1 MPKASFA
8 FTNFT
13 AGEWGPQLDG
23 RADLAKYRN
32 AVRLMENFIIRPQ
45 GPATHRPGTRY
56 VSQTRANA
64 TARLIPFRFAAD
76 ESLMLELSAQTLRF
90 YCNNP
95 GLCPLPLDPDN
106 PYARIDLPDAAAAI
120 INGEFTSDLDNW
132 VTTVGEGAIAE
143 ALPAGGLKILGGKS
157 SEGVLTVA
165 VVSQRVSSSDP
176 LGLHLIS
183 IEVEGGPESRL
194 AFQVDDVGSGISLLR
209 RVLSPGI
216 HLIEVPTPAAGQ
228 YPNELDVLFET
239 VGLEE
244 NIVRSIAF
252 IGAGPLEVPLPYG
265 ESELER
271 VQFVQSAD
279 VVYFTHA
286 QHQPLLLKRFGR
298 LSWSVEPYIAVLGPF
313 LPSNSSGTTLL
324 ADGRIGRITI
334 TASSKDGINNG
345 RGFLAGDK
353 GRLLRLHDGFARIV
367 DVLDAVTVTGDV
379 QKLEDGRKELMPFYD
394 LSEGKV
400 KFVEGN
406 PDNVDQPH
414 SDRIYDRSSKFL
426 EKGFRGG
433 MKLTL
438 HLPMEPPPSPPPGDP
453 GDGDDNTRS
462 LSIGEV
468 PEGYTQHGDPFLVAQ
483 VSEDTMVLSE
493 GADVKKPA
501 TGAWP
506 EIADG
511 FLVGELEASTD
522 WALGLWSTTT
532 GFPSTL
538 TFFEDRLFF
547 GGAPILPQRID
558 GSRTGD
564 YGNFLD
570 RDPDLIV
577 LADHAV
583 AFTLSAEQIN
593 EILWLRSSDK
603 GLLIGT
609 AGGEWVMR
617 PSDLNEALSPAN
629 VVAKRTST
637 YGSAPVPPEMA
648 ANVALFLQRDRR
660 KLREMAFVFEADG
673 FKAPD
678 MTILAEHITESG
690 ILAMAY
696 SQSPDSILW
705 AVRKDGALLGFT
717 YLREQEVLGWHRHTL
732 GGYADTERTK
742 PAAVESVAVIPS
754 VDGSFDEVWMV
765 VRRVING
772 ELRRHVEVLGRP
784 WPGGDDL
791 AKALFSDSGRSVR
804 VQSGAPVNTIGGLEH
819 LEGEFINLLIDGA
832 LHPQRQVIGGV
843 VELERPVTDAIIQ
856 AGLPRVARMETL
868 RIEAGA
874 ADGTAQGKTKRITKI
889 VFRLFETSGGK
900 AGPSESDLDPVPV
913 SNYRNPKTA
922 MNSTAAPFTGD
933 SQAMIWPGGY
943 ETEGRVH
950 FQQPLPLPATV
961 VAIFPQVVT
970 QDR

>member
-45 GPATHRPGTRY
+45 GPATHRPGTRF
-56 VSQTRANA
+56 VGLTKANQV
-64 TARLIPFRFAAD
+64 ARLIPFRFAAD
-76 ESLMLELSAQTLRF
+76 ESLMLELSATALRF

-95 GLCPLPLDPDN
+95 ALCPLPVDPDN
-106 PYARIDLPDAAAAI
+106 PYARIDLPAAAATLS
-120 INGEFTSDLDNW
+120 NGDFASGLDGW
-132 VTTVGEGAIAE
+132 EVVLEEGAVAE
-143 ALPAGGLKILGGKS
+143 AIPGGGLRLLGGKTS
-157 SEGVLTVA
+157 DGDLTVGA
-165 VVSQRVSSSDP
+165 VSQTVESKDP
-176 LGLHLIS
+176 SGLHLLD
-183 IEVEGGPESRL
+183 VALEGGPESRL
-194 AFQVDDVGSGISLLR
+194 ALQVMNADDGVSLLR
-209 RVLSPGI
+209 RVLAPGS
-216 HLIEVPTPAAGQ
+216 HLIEIPQPDSGQ
-228 YPNELDVLFET
+228 YPPLLQILFET
-239 VGLEE
+239 VGTKE
-244 NIVRSIAF
+244 IVVRSVDF
-252 IGAGPLEVPLPYG
+252 TGNKPLEVPLPFE

-286 QHQPLLLKRFGR
+286 KHQPLLLKRFGR
-298 LSWSVEPYIAVLGPF
+298 LSWSVEPYVSVLGPF
-313 LPSNSSGTTLL
+313 LPSNNSDTTLL
-324 ADGRIGRITI
+324 ADGRFGRVTI

-345 RGFLAGDK
+345 NGFLNGDE
-353 GRLLRLHDGFARIV
+353 GRLIRLHDGFVRIV
-367 DVLDAVTVTGDV
+367 EVVDSQTVTGDV
-379 QKLEDGRKELMPFYD
+379 QKLEDGRQELMPFYN
-394 LSEGKV
+394 LSDGKV

-414 SDRIYDRSSKFL
+414 SDRLYDRSNKFL

-438 HLPMEPPPSPPPGDP
+438 HLPIEPSPPLPP
-453 GDGDDNTRS
+453 DGGDNTRG

-468 PEGYTQHGDPFLVAQ
+468 PDGYGQHGDPFLLAQ

-493 GADVKKPA
+493 GADVRKPV
-501 TGAWP
+501 TGLWP
-506 EIADG
+506 DIADG

-522 WALGLWSTTT
+522 WALGLWSKTT
-532 GFPSTL
+532 GYPSTL

-547 GGAPILPQRID
+547 GGVPVLPQRID

-570 RDPDLIV
+570 RDPDLVV

-609 AGGEWVMR
+609 TGGEWVMR
-617 PSDLNEALSPAN
+617 PSDLNEALSPSN

-637 YGSAPVPPEMA
+637 YGSAPVPPEMV

-678 MTILAEHITESG
+678 MTILAEHVTESG
-690 ILAMAY
+690 IQAMAY
-696 SQSPDSILW
+696 SQSPDSVLW
-705 AVRKDGALLGFT
+705 AVRNDGALLGFT
-717 YLREQEVLGWHRHTL
+717 YLRDQEVLGWHRHTL
-732 GGYADTERTK
+732 GGHADAEGIK
-742 PAAVESVAVIPS
+742 PAVVESVAVIPS
-754 VDGSFDEVWMV
+754 VDGSFDEVWLV
-765 VRRVING
+765 VRRTING

-784 WPGGDDL
+784 WPGGNNL
-791 AKALFSDSGRSVR
+791 TGALFSDSGRSLR
-804 VQSGAPVNTIGGLEH
+804 VQSNEPVNWVGGLDH
-819 LEGEFINLLIDGA
+819 LEGQTVSLLIDGA
-832 LHPQRQVIGGV
+832 LHPQRQVTGGT
-843 VELERPVTDAIIQ
+843 VELERPITDAVIQ
-856 AGLPRVARMETL
+856 AGLPRIARLETL
-868 RIEAGA
+868 RLEAGA
-874 ADGTAQGKTKRITKI
+874 ADGTAQGKTKRITKV

-900 AGPSESDLDPVPV
+900 AGPSAEVLDPVPI
-913 SNYRNPKTA
+913 SNYRNPSTA
-922 MNSTAAPFTGD
+922 MNSPATPFTGD

-943 ETEGRVH
+943 ETEGHVH
-950 FQQPLPLPATV
+950 FQQHLPLPATV